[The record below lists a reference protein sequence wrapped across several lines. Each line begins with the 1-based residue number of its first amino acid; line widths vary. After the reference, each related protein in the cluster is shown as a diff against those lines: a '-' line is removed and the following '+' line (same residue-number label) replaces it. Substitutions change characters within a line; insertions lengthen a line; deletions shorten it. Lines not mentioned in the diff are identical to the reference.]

1 MEKEK
6 AIEEICEHTN
16 EFQNALLSALDVLED
31 ESEKC
36 VFSEKNKLNHATLI
50 RLPSVWLRQIE
61 NRNISFIVLKYL

>member
-31 ESEKC
+31 ESEHSAGKGVGQFTFLEC
-36 VFSEKNKLNHATLI
+36 VFKSL
-50 RLPSVWLRQIE
+50 
-61 NRNISFIVLKYL
+61 

>member
-50 RLPSVWLRQIE
+50 RLLHLLPASGLDKLRIE
-61 NRNISFIVLKYL
+61 I

>member
-36 VFSEKNKLNHATLI
+36 MFSEKNRLNHATLI
-50 RLPSVWLRQIE
+50 RLLHLL
-61 NRNISFIVLKYL
+61 NHISIVQEKELDNLPF

>member
-31 ESEKC
+31 ESEK
-36 VFSEKNKLNHATLI
+36 
-50 RLPSVWLRQIE
+50 
-61 NRNISFIVLKYL
+61 

>member
-36 VFSEKNKLNHATLI
+36 VFSEKPASGLDKL
-50 RLPSVWLRQIE
+50 RIE
-61 NRNISFIVLKYL
+61 I